1 MMKDLKQKQAKT
13 YSKVL
18 NLSGQSITFWIWK
31 TLLPRTHF
39 PDSHPQSLGKCC
51 ARPFPPSA
59 PGRGCGGGDGGPLT
73 FSLDTVMLVGSE
85 HMEPPAQPILS
96 SGSQPSPSSLSPLGC
111 FTGAQIGCF
120 GGGLPSSHPHAL
132 HHH

>member
-85 HMEPPAQPILS
+85 HTEPPAQPVLS
-96 SGSQPSPSSLSPLGC
+96 SGSQPSSFLSEPPRMFYRSSDWLL
-111 FTGAQIGCF
+111 